1 VAEVELPDPE
11 ELEERR
17 DKAFSR
23 RVALVTAVYAVVLA
37 IASLGGN
44 NAMKE
49 MLLAQQ
55 EASNQW
61 SYYQAKVIREHLN
74 RGNKLILESQLAE
87 PSALR
92 GAEREKLEGLAR
104 RFADEEK
111 RMNAD
116 KKEIEPKAKAA
127 EAERDLNQA
136 KDPYFDYAEVL
147 LQIAIAAPRWRSWPP
162 PAPCSGSRPSS
173 PSSVPSAPSTASCC
187 SSACPSC
194 TGTDPVAVTDVDED
208 VRPAHRPRR
217 PGRQRGRASSVQ
229 RSSRGG

>member
-1 VAEVELPDPE
+1 VTEVELPDPE

-37 IASLGGN
+37 IASLGGS

-74 RGNKLILESQLAE
+74 RGNKLILETQLAE
-87 PSALR
+87 PSTLR
-92 GAEREKLEGLAR
+92 GAEREKSEALAR

-147 LQIAIAAPRWRSWPP
+147 LQIAIVCSSVAILAA
-162 PAPCSGSRPSS
+162 SRPMFWF
-173 PSSVPSAPSTASCC
+173 SSVLAVIGTL
-187 SSACPSC
+187 C
-194 TGTDPVAVTDVDED
+194 TLNGFLLL
-208 VRPAHRPRR
+208 VRVPFLH
-217 PGRQRGRASSVQ
+217 GH
-229 RSSRGG
+229 

>member
-23 RVALVTAVYAVVLA
+23 RVALVTAVYAVTLA

-61 SYYQAKVIREHLN
+61 AYYQGKVIREHLN
-74 RGNKLILESQLAE
+74 RGNKLMLEMQLAE
-87 PSALR
+87 PSGLR
-92 GAEREKLEGLAR
+92 GGEREKFDALAR
-104 RFADEEK
+104 KFADEEK

-127 EAERDLNQA
+127 EAERDRNQA

-147 LQIAIAAPRWRSWPP
+147 LQIAIVCASV
-162 PAPCSGSRPSS
+162 SILSTSRPMFWF
-173 PSSVPSAPSTASCC
+173 SSVLAVF
-187 SSACPSC
+187 
-194 TGTDPVAVTDVDED
+194 GTLFTLNGFLLAFRLPFLQG
-208 VRPAHRPRR
+208 H
-217 PGRQRGRASSVQ
+217 
-229 RSSRGG
+229 

>member
-1 VAEVELPDPE
+1 MAEVELPDPG
-11 ELEERR
+11 ELQERR
-17 DKAFSR
+17 DRAFSL

-74 RGNKLILESQLAE
+74 RGNKLMLEAQLAE
-87 PSALR
+87 PSALG
-92 GAEREKLEGLAR
+92 GAEREKFEALAR

-111 RMNAD
+111 RMNVD
-116 KKEIEPKAKAA
+116 KQEIEPKAKAA

-147 LQIAIAAPRWRSWPP
+147 LQIAIVCASVSILAA
-162 PAPCSGSRPSS
+162 SRPMFWFSS
-173 PSSVPSAPSTASCC
+173 SLAVLGALSTIN
-187 SSACPSC
+187 
-194 TGTDPVAVTDVDED
+194 GFLLL
-208 VRPAHRPRR
+208 VRIAFLHH
-217 PGRQRGRASSVQ
+217 
-229 RSSRGG
+229 